1 MALSTFTAAELSRLS
16 GFNYSNPAS
25 QAVATKLN
33 AIITAVGATPNW
45 GAPVANITALKAIAA
60 ADRANGQSRVC
71 QDNGFPGTAGND
83 SIYIFDSVSAAT
95 ESLPQI
101 VAPTAGTGRW
111 IMAYE
116 NTISV
121 ASAQAPTADTVS
133 SAIGVISQAFATKYT
148 VPANKLKAGSWLKI
162 AASGDLSANAAVNVQ
177 VTLKIG
183 ATVVGV
189 QTAAVSAATAGDG
202 FLMDADLVFSAVGA
216 AGKFNSKYRLSVGHD
231 GAGTVSNKYGGQSQA
246 SLDTT
251 AAQDI
256 TILVDFAAGA
266 GATLRLDTLCVQW
279 FG

>member
-16 GFNYSNPAS
+16 GFNYSNAAS

-33 AIITAVGATPNW
+33 AIISAVGATPNW
-45 GAPVANITALKAIAA
+45 GAPVANLTDLKAIAA
-60 ADRANGQSRVC
+60 ADRKSGQSRVC

-83 SIYIFDSVSAAT
+83 SIYVFDAASSAT

-121 ASAQAPTADTVS
+121 ASAQAPTADTVA
-133 SAIGVISQAFATKYT
+133 SAVGAVSQAFSTKYT
-148 VPANKLKAGSWLKI
+148 VPANKLKANSWLKI
-162 AASGDLSANAAVNVQ
+162 AASGDLSTNAAVNVQ

-189 QTAAVSAATAGDG
+189 QTAAVSSATAGDG
-202 FLMDADLVFSAVGA
+202 FVMEADLVFNAVGA
-216 AGKFNSKYRLSVGHD
+216 AGKFNSRYRVSIGHD
-231 GAGTVSNKYGGQSQA
+231 GSGTASNKYVAQNQA

-251 AAQDI
+251 VDKDI

>member
-1 MALSTFTAAELSRLS
+1 MALSTFSAAELSRLG
-16 GFNYSNPAS
+16 GFSYSNTAS

-33 AIITAVGATPNW
+33 AIITAIGATPNW
-45 GAPVANITALKAIAA
+45 GAPVADITALKAVAA
-60 ADRANGQSRVC
+60 TDRVSGQSRVC
-71 QDNGFPGTAGND
+71 QDNGFPSGGND
-83 SIYIFDSVSAAT
+83 SIYVFDAASAAT

-101 VAPTAGTGRW
+101 VAPAAGTGRW

-121 ASAQAPTADTVS
+121 ASAQAPTTDTVS
-133 SAIGVISQAFATKYT
+133 SAVGAVSQAFATKYT
-148 VPANKLKAGSWLKI
+148 VPAGKLKAGSWLKV

-177 VTLKIG
+177 LTLKIG
-183 ATVVGV
+183 TTVVGV
-189 QTAAVSAATAGDG
+189 QSAAVSASTAGDG
-202 FLMDADLVFSAVGA
+202 FVLDADLVFSAVGA
-216 AGKFNSKYRLSVGHD
+216 AGKFNSKYRISVGHD
-231 GAGTVSNKYGGQSQA
+231 GAGTASNKYVAQSQA